1 MDYIII
7 NRKETGKRIKAQRDK
22 YSLSREKLADLL
34 AAETGRST
42 TSVSVWKWENGRC
55 DISEEYARALC
66 QIFGCQLYELV
77 VASLSY
83 YDDER
88 DQLVPFMVHY
98 PDFCQRLT
106 AIIITYYKDF
116 YKAEFYSIE
125 NFDIQIE
132 KIFSHQLKLSRYS
145 RMVFT
150 SSLAY
155 FFADASRG

>member
-7 NRKETGKRIKAQRDK
+7 NRKETGKRIKAQREK

-42 TSVSVWKWENGRC
+42 TSVSVWKWENERC

-77 VASLSY
+77 VVSLSY

-88 DQLVPFMVHY
+88 D
-98 PDFCQRLT
+98 
-106 AIIITYYKDF
+106 
-116 YKAEFYSIE
+116 
-125 NFDIQIE
+125 
-132 KIFSHQLKLSRYS
+132 
-145 RMVFT
+145 
-150 SSLAY
+150 
-155 FFADASRG
+155 